1 MPEFR
6 RPPHRR
12 VAGLLRRLDP
22 GFMRRAECYFGGGT
36 QLVMQYG
43 EYRVSE
49 DIDLLCSSRAGWR
62 MLRETV
68 TQRSLGRL
76 FARPVQLE
84 REVRADRDAIRTFL
98 RDDAGPIKLEIIV
111 EARIDL
117 AGATDARLGVPVLDP
132 ASAAAEKF
140 LANTDRGTDELFRA
154 RDLIDL
160 AFLAN
165 GAGEAP
171 LREGLSKAR
180 AAYGAAVSRELAAA
194 LRRLDEDRA
203 YYRRCIADLAVNDE
217 ATLRRGLRT
226 IRALQ
231 KTAGAPRA
239 SRRPRR

>member
-111 EARIDL
+111 EGAPPPPPPPPSPRRPARPRAPPRGGGGGAL
-117 AGATDARLGVPVLDP
+117 ARRASQGARRLRGRGVARARRG
-132 ASAAAEKF
+132 AAAPG
-140 LANTDRGTDELFRA
+140 RGPRL
-154 RDLIDL
+154 
-160 AFLAN
+160 
-165 GAGEAP
+165 
-171 LREGLSKAR
+171 LS
-180 AAYGAAVSRELAAA
+180 A
-194 LRRLDEDRA
+194 LH
-203 YYRRCIADLAVNDE
+203 
-217 ATLRRGLRT
+217 
-226 IRALQ
+226 
-231 KTAGAPRA
+231 
-239 SRRPRR
+239 RRPRGERRSDAQAWPQDDSRAAKDSRRSTRE